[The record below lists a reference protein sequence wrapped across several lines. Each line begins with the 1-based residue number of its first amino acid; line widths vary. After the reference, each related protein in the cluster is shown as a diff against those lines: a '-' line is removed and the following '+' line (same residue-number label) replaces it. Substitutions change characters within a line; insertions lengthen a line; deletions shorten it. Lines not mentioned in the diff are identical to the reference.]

1 MISRLSQLLL
11 KALQDARTEI
21 ATLKTKVAALESS

>member
-21 ATLKTKVAALESS
+21 VTLKTKVAALESS